1 MKKKV
6 IVFAV
11 LTFFVLFCPCI
22 IPYSKAQQPATP
34 PLLMQPA
41 AVVPPAPSL
50 PGTPFP
56 PPAGLPGTAQII
68 PLKTLLSNLSASVVT
83 VQKLTHQ
90 LVPGKV
96 WTMRAPAGEI
106 EVKAGILYQGSVV
119 AVLHF
124 NPQDGT
130 VLPLGMHPR
139 IYQIQTSNTI
149 QMIKSQ
155 LPSIVSKLKILP
167 TAEFREPEAS
177 WVFPVAL
184 GNTIVAHLKVYYD
197 GVHIVPD
204 YPANQEMAYYGQ

>member
-1 MKKKV
+1 
-6 IVFAV
+6 
-11 LTFFVLFCPCI
+11 LF
-22 IPYSKAQQPATP
+22 S
-34 PLLMQPA
+34 
-41 AVVPPAPSL
+41 
-50 PGTPFP
+50 PFP

-68 PLKTLLSNLSASVVT
+68 PLKTLLSNLSAAVVT

-106 EVKAGILYQGSVV
+106 EG
-119 AVLHF
+119 
-124 NPQDGT
+124 
-130 VLPLGMHPR
+130 
-139 IYQIQTSNTI
+139 
-149 QMIKSQ
+149 
-155 LPSIVSKLKILP
+155 
-167 TAEFREPEAS
+167 EPEAS

>member
-1 MKKKV
+1 
-6 IVFAV
+6 
-11 LTFFVLFCPCI
+11 LF
-22 IPYSKAQQPATP
+22 S
-34 PLLMQPA
+34 
-41 AVVPPAPSL
+41 
-50 PGTPFP
+50 PFP
-56 PPAGLPGTAQII
+56 PPAGLPGTGQII
-68 PLKTLLSNLSASVVT
+68 PLKTLLSNLSAAVVT

-177 WVFPVAL
+177 WIFPVAL